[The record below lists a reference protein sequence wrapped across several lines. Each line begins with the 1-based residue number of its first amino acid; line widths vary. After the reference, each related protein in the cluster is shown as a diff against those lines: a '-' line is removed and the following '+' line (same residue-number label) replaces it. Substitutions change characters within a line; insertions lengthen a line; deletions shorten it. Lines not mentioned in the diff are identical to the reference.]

1 MKRRRVEGSAGVYH
15 CIMRTAGG
23 QRLLEAGDKEVL
35 RRMLWK
41 VAAFS
46 AVEVLAYCVLSNH
59 YHVLVRVADREEVVV
74 SREELLRRYGALYQR
89 SGTPGYPDAQ
99 QMELVLGAGDEA
111 ALRWEARLRARMEDV
126 SAFMK
131 TLNQRFSV
139 WYNRTHGRFGTLW
152 AARFKSVI
160 VQNDPVCLQ
169 TVAAYIDLN
178 PVRAGLVT
186 DPGDYRWS
194 SYGEAMGGG
203 SAPQGG
209 LAQVVGQR
217 DWKHAVADYRM
228 VLFGKGYHGREG
240 EQCGIPREKV
250 LEVLSQGGKVPLR
263 DLLRCRLR
271 YMTEGVALG
280 SRAFVEGLA
289 DAQRARA
296 GTSRKTHPQSLP
308 ATDVSVISLRN
319 LQKTPVR

>member
-46 AVEVLAYCVLSNH
+46 GVEVLAYCLMSNH
-59 YHVLVRVADREEVVV
+59 YHVLVRVADRDEAVVP
-74 SREELLRRYGALYQR
+74 RKELLRRYGALYRR
-89 SGTPGYPDAQ
+89 SGTPDYPDAD
-99 QMELVLGAGDEA
+99 QMEVVLGAEDDEA
-111 ALRWEARLRARMEDV
+111 ARWEARLRARMEDV

-139 WYNRTHGRFGTLW
+139 WYNRNHGRFGTLW

-160 VQNDPVCLQ
+160 VQNDPACLQ

-178 PVRAGLVT
+178 PVRAGIVE
-186 DPGDYRWS
+186 DPADYRWS

-203 SAPQGG
+203 AAAQAG
-209 LAQVVGQR
+209 LAAVVGQQV
-217 DWKHAVADYRM
+217 WTEASADYRT
-228 VLFGKGYHGREG
+228 VLFGKGAHGREG
-240 EQCGIPREKV
+240 EQGGIPREKV
-250 LEVLSQGGKVPLR
+250 LEVLSCGGKVPLR

-280 SRAFVEGLA
+280 SLAFVDGLA
-289 DAQRARA
+289 SVRRKEEDLR
-296 GTSRKTHPQSLP
+296 RKTHPKALP
-308 ATDVSVISLRN
+308 ATDASIISLRN
-319 LQKTPVR
+319 LRKTPVM